1 MDSYVCAGGAC
12 CNRQSELDRDC
23 ETRHREVI
31 SRLRF
36 TAPSSL
42 ITHKTCEGRKTMKL
56 RRNVTKKRTERQTE
70 GEAESSPP
78 SSVRPEI
85 KSVIAPLSDYT
96 AVVLAT

>member
-1 MDSYVCAGGAC
+1 
-12 CNRQSELDRDC
+12 
-23 ETRHREVI
+23 
-31 SRLRF
+31 
-36 TAPSSL
+36 
-42 ITHKTCEGRKTMKL
+42 MKL

-78 SSVRPEI
+78 SSVLPEI